1 MLRLTVLLVH
11 TELMYR
17 CIISHQGNI
26 RLHYSMLENQDMF
39 RISVVQ
45 HEARCA
51 QAYNFTLDDTGDST
65 LHCAYANADAR
76 GVNGP

>member
-1 MLRLTVLLVH
+1 
-11 TELMYR
+11 
-17 CIISHQGNI
+17 
-26 RLHYSMLENQDMF
+26 MLENQDMF